1 MKWTKAK
8 IIVAGLVLSAAC
20 VLAPQQLRAAVPE
33 AQMDGVM
40 GQSIEDETVYKD
52 DIQTEDTRSSLLRSA
67 ISLLSA
73 TSTQAVSTSYTQDFE
88 DNSFTTDGDYTSAT
102 YYHRS
107 DYEDYQ
113 LINGIDVSWWQA
125 KNKTTTLLD
134 WEEIH
139 NSGIDFAFVRVGSRD
154 SSSGSIYEDTAAD
167 SHIQAALENDIN
179 IGLYIFSQALTEKEA
194 REEANFVLNQID
206 KYDWDVTLPIV
217 IDREKGSY
225 NRLTAGKLSKTKET
239 AVCQAFAD
247 TIVEAGYQASVYASY
262 SWIKSYINTDD
273 LTDCGIWIARYNN
286 TTTSNTKS
294 GTAYAD
300 VPYDYDF
307 WQYSSTSRVDGYSG
321 NLDTNFWYKD
331 TSIKTTGVK
340 ASTESA
346 SGPVKLSWSEAADD
360 VTGYRVYRYDP
371 EQEKYVY
378 LKSTRNRSYMDEDVN
393 SGKTYQY
400 KVRCY
405 WTIGGTNYYGNYSS
419 VVSVTTPPAK
429 VSGVSTAVRSST
441 YLTLSWDKVSGA
453 SGYRIYRY
461 NTDTQ
466 AYEKVI
472 TLTSGSTVS
481 YKITG
486 LAAAEEYQFKVRAY
500 RKVDGVSTWGS
511 SSAAYKDSTK
521 PGQTKS
527 LKASSKSSA
536 VTLTWN
542 KVTRASGYQVYR
554 YNSKT
559 KKYEKLATVKGNT
572 TFSYKNT
579 KLKKGTTV
587 KYKVR
592 AYKTYNGTN
601 YYGAFSDIVSIKVK

>member
-52 DIQTEDTRSSLLRSA
+52 DIPAEDTQYSLLRSA

-139 NSGIDFAFVRVGSRD
+139 NAGIDFAFVRVGSRD

>member
-52 DIQTEDTRSSLLRSA
+52 DIPAEDTQYSLLRSA

-321 NLDTNFWYKD
+321 ILDTNFWYKD

-340 ASTESA
+340 ASAESA

-378 LKSTRNRSYMDEDVN
+378 LKSTRNRNYTDEDVS

-486 LAAAEEYQFKVRAY
+486 LATAKEYQFKVRAY